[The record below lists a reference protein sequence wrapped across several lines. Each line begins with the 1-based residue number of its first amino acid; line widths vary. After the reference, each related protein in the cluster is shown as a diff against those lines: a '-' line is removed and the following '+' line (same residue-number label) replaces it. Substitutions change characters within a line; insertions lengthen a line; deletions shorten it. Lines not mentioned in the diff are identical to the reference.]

1 MRAIITVV
9 GKDRVGIIS
18 EISSILANKKVNIL
32 DVEQTIFDNNFS
44 MMMHIELPKKI
55 SFKTLKS
62 KLKSKQEKLKLEI
75 NLYNEMIFKKMH
87 NL

>member
-1 MRAIITVV
+1 MKSIITVV

-18 EISSILANKKVNIL
+18 EISSLLAKKNVNIL

-44 MMMHIELPKKI
+44 MMMHIELPKDLH
-55 SFKTLKS
+55 FKDLKE
-62 KLKSKQEKLKLEI
+62 KLKSKQDKLKLEI
-75 NLYNEMIFKKMH
+75 NLYNEKIFKKMH